1 MNVSSVTSNWW
12 KYLQRLQNSS
22 AADQSSAAQTTA
34 TTSETKSRYE
44 GQDSETAAAFFSGLM
59 SQGLVPVNNSTSSD
73 ATGSS
78 SDSSAAT
85 TLSALTSVSGPDSA
99 ANLETTLSSF
109 LDKVKNGTV
118 TDDDLTALQS
128 ALADIDDTSMLA
140 AAPPPPP
147 PPQNANRDE
156 LGALQNL
163 LASLSD
169 SSEES
174 DTAAAVA
181 GTSASSTDSSTS
193 SSSTTSST
201 TSTDTSSTTAS
212 DATSAST
219 SSSFSLA
226 SFLQKVEDGTVTT
239 DDLNELADLLKE
251 IEAESQ
257 AAFMPPPPPPP
268 MQVAASAYDTNQ
280 GYSVA
285 STDSTT
291 AAQSV

>member
-12 KYLQRLQNSS
+12 QYLQRLQNNST
-22 AADQSSAAQTTA
+22 ADQSTTTQTTA

-59 SQGLVPVNNSTSSD
+59 SQGLVPVSGSTSSD
-73 ATGSS
+73 TAESS
-78 SDSSAAT
+78 SDN
-85 TLSALTSVSGPDSA
+85 TSK
-99 ANLETTLSSF
+99 LEAVLSSF

-118 TDDDLTALQS
+118 TEDDLTALQS
-128 ALADIDDTSMLA
+128 ALNESDDATTLA

-147 PPQNANRDE
+147 PPQHVNSDE
-156 LGALQNL
+156 LSALQSL

-169 SSEES
+169 SSEET
-174 DTAAAVA
+174 DAAAAVA
-181 GTSASSTDSSTS
+181 GTTASSTDSST
-193 SSSTTSST
+193 
-201 TSTDTSSTTAS
+201 TSTDAAETTAS
-212 DATSAST
+212 DTT

-226 SFLQKVEDGTVTT
+226 SFLQKVEDGTVTA
-239 DDLNELADLLKE
+239 DDLNELADLLQE

-280 GYSVA
+280 SYSVA

>member
-1 MNVSSVTSNWW
+1 MNVSSATSNWW
-12 KYLQRLQNSS
+12 QYLQRLQNNS
-22 AADQSSAAQTTA
+22 AADQSTTTQTTA

-59 SQGLVPVNNSTSSD
+59 SQGLVPVSGSTSSD
-73 ATGSS
+73 TAESS
-78 SDSSAAT
+78 SDN
-85 TLSALTSVSGPDSA
+85 TSK
-99 ANLETTLSSF
+99 LEAVLSSF

-128 ALADIDDTSMLA
+128 ALNESDDATTLA

-147 PPQNANRDE
+147 PPQHVNRDE
-156 LGALQNL
+156 LSALQSL

-169 SSEES
+169 SSEET
-174 DTAAAVA
+174 DAAAAVA
-181 GTSASSTDSSTS
+181 GTTASSTDSST
-193 SSSTTSST
+193 
-201 TSTDTSSTTAS
+201 TSTDAAETTAS
-212 DATSAST
+212 DTT

-239 DDLNELADLLKE
+239 DDLNELADLLQE

-280 GYSVA
+280 SYSVA

>member
-1 MNVSSVTSNWW
+1 MNVSSATSNWW
-12 KYLQRLQNSS
+12 QYLQRLQNNST
-22 AADQSSAAQTTA
+22 ADQSTTTQTTA

-59 SQGLVPVNNSTSSD
+59 SQGLVPVSGSTSSD
-73 ATGSS
+73 TAESS
-78 SDSSAAT
+78 SDN
-85 TLSALTSVSGPDSA
+85 TSK
-99 ANLETTLSSF
+99 LEAVLSSF

-118 TDDDLTALQS
+118 TEDDLTALQS
-128 ALADIDDTSMLA
+128 ALNESDDATTLA
-140 AAPPPPP
+140 AAPPPP
-147 PPQNANRDE
+147 QHVNRDE
-156 LGALQNL
+156 LSALQSL

-169 SSEES
+169 SSEET
-174 DTAAAVA
+174 DAAAAVA
-181 GTSASSTDSSTS
+181 GTTASSTDSST
-193 SSSTTSST
+193 
-201 TSTDTSSTTAS
+201 TSTDAAETTAS
-212 DATSAST
+212 DTT

-239 DDLNELADLLKE
+239 DDLNELADLLQE

-280 GYSVA
+280 SYSVA

>member
-1 MNVSSVTSNWW
+1 MNVSSATSNWW
-12 KYLQRLQNSS
+12 QYLQRLQNNST
-22 AADQSSAAQTTA
+22 ADQSTTTQTTA

-59 SQGLVPVNNSTSSD
+59 SQGLVPVSGSTSSD
-73 ATGSS
+73 TAESS
-78 SDSSAAT
+78 SDN
-85 TLSALTSVSGPDSA
+85 TSK
-99 ANLETTLSSF
+99 LEAVLSSF

-128 ALADIDDTSMLA
+128 ALNESDDATTLA

-147 PPQNANRDE
+147 PQHVNRDE
-156 LGALQNL
+156 LSALQSL

-169 SSEES
+169 SSEET
-174 DTAAAVA
+174 DAAAAVA
-181 GTSASSTDSSTS
+181 GTTASSTDSST
-193 SSSTTSST
+193 
-201 TSTDTSSTTAS
+201 TSTDAAETTAS
-212 DATSAST
+212 DTT

-239 DDLNELADLLKE
+239 DDLNELADLLQE

-280 GYSVA
+280 SYSVA

>member
-1 MNVSSVTSNWW
+1 MNVSSATSNWW
-12 KYLQRLQNSS
+12 QYLQRLQNNST
-22 AADQSSAAQTTA
+22 ADQSTTTQTTA

-59 SQGLVPVNNSTSSD
+59 SQGLVPVSGSTSSD
-73 ATGSS
+73 TAESS
-78 SDSSAAT
+78 SDN
-85 TLSALTSVSGPDSA
+85 TSK
-99 ANLETTLSSF
+99 LEAVLSSF

-118 TDDDLTALQS
+118 TEDDLTALQS
-128 ALADIDDTSMLA
+128 ALNESDDATTLA

-147 PPQNANRDE
+147 PPQHVNRDE
-156 LGALQNL
+156 LSALQSL

-169 SSEES
+169 SSEET
-174 DTAAAVA
+174 DAAAAVA
-181 GTSASSTDSSTS
+181 GTTASSTDSST
-193 SSSTTSST
+193 
-201 TSTDTSSTTAS
+201 TSTDAAETTAS
-212 DATSAST
+212 DTT

-239 DDLNELADLLKE
+239 DDLNELADLLQE

-280 GYSVA
+280 SYSVA

>member
-12 KYLQRLQNSS
+12 QYLQRLQNS
-22 AADQSSAAQTTA
+22 ATADQETATQTA
-34 TTSETKSRYE
+34 TTTTETKSRYE

-59 SQGLVPVNNSTSSD
+59 SQGLVPVSGSTSSD
-73 ATGSS
+73 TAESS
-78 SDSSAAT
+78 SDN
-85 TLSALTSVSGPDSA
+85 TSK
-99 ANLETTLSSF
+99 LEAVLSSF

-118 TDDDLTALQS
+118 TEDDLTALQS
-128 ALADIDDTSMLA
+128 ALNESDDATTLA

-147 PPQNANRDE
+147 PPQHVNRDE
-156 LGALQNL
+156 LSALQSL

-169 SSEES
+169 SSEET
-174 DTAAAVA
+174 DAAAAVA
-181 GTSASSTDSSTS
+181 GTTASSTDSST
-193 SSSTTSST
+193 
-201 TSTDTSSTTAS
+201 TSTDAAETTAS
-212 DATSAST
+212 DTT

-226 SFLQKVEDGTVTT
+226 SFLQKVEDGTVTA
-239 DDLNELADLLKE
+239 DDLNELADLLQE

>member
-12 KYLQRLQNSS
+12 QYLQRLQNNST
-22 AADQSSAAQTTA
+22 ADQSTTTQTTA

-59 SQGLVPVNNSTSSD
+59 SQGLVPVSGSTSSD
-73 ATGSS
+73 TAESS
-78 SDSSAAT
+78 SDN
-85 TLSALTSVSGPDSA
+85 TSK
-99 ANLETTLSSF
+99 LEAVLSSF

-128 ALADIDDTSMLA
+128 ALNESDDATTLA

-147 PPQNANRDE
+147 PPQHVNRDE
-156 LGALQNL
+156 LSALQSL

-169 SSEES
+169 SSEET
-174 DTAAAVA
+174 DAAAAVA
-181 GTSASSTDSSTS
+181 GTTASSTDSST
-193 SSSTTSST
+193 
-201 TSTDTSSTTAS
+201 TSTDAAETTAS
-212 DATSAST
+212 DTT

-226 SFLQKVEDGTVTT
+226 SFLQKVEDGTVTA
-239 DDLNELADLLKE
+239 DDLNELADLLQE

-280 GYSVA
+280 SYSVA

>member
-1 MNVSSVTSNWW
+1 MNVSSATSNWW
-12 KYLQRLQNSS
+12 QYLQRLQNNST
-22 AADQSSAAQTTA
+22 ADQSTTTQTTA

-59 SQGLVPVNNSTSSD
+59 SQGLVPVSGSTSSD
-73 ATGSS
+73 TAGTS
-78 SDSSAAT
+78 SDS
-85 TLSALTSVSGPDSA
+85 TSK
-99 ANLETTLSSF
+99 LETILSSF

-118 TDDDLTALQS
+118 TEDDLTALQS
-128 ALADIDDTSMLA
+128 ALNESDDATTLA

-147 PPQNANRDE
+147 PPQHVNRDE
-156 LGALQNL
+156 LSALQSL

-169 SSEES
+169 SSEET
-174 DTAAAVA
+174 DAAAAVA
-181 GTSASSTDSSTS
+181 GTTASSTDSST
-193 SSSTTSST
+193 
-201 TSTDTSSTTAS
+201 TSTDAAETTAS
-212 DATSAST
+212 DTT

-226 SFLQKVEDGTVTT
+226 SFLQKVEDGTVTA
-239 DDLNELADLLKE
+239 DDLNELADLLQE

-280 GYSVA
+280 SYSVA

>member
-1 MNVSSVTSNWW
+1 MNVSSATSNWW
-12 KYLQRLQNSS
+12 QYLQRLQNNST
-22 AADQSSAAQTTA
+22 ADQSTTTQTTA

-59 SQGLVPVNNSTSSD
+59 SQGLVPVSGSTSSD
-73 ATGSS
+73 TAESS
-78 SDSSAAT
+78 SDN
-85 TLSALTSVSGPDSA
+85 TSK
-99 ANLETTLSSF
+99 LEAVLSSF

-118 TDDDLTALQS
+118 TEDDLTALQS
-128 ALADIDDTSMLA
+128 ALNESDDATTLA

-147 PPQNANRDE
+147 PPQHVNRDE
-156 LGALQNL
+156 LSALQSL

-169 SSEES
+169 SSEET
-174 DTAAAVA
+174 DAAAAVA
-181 GTSASSTDSSTS
+181 GTTASSTDSST
-193 SSSTTSST
+193 
-201 TSTDTSSTTAS
+201 TSTDAAETTAS
-212 DATSAST
+212 DTT

-226 SFLQKVEDGTVTT
+226 SFLQKVEDGTVTA

-257 AAFMPPPPPPP
+257 AAFMPPPPLPP

-280 GYSVA
+280 SYSVA

>member
-12 KYLQRLQNSS
+12 QYLQRLQNNST
-22 AADQSSAAQTTA
+22 ADQSTTTQTTA

-44 GQDSETAAAFFSGLM
+44 GQDSETAAAFFSGIM
-59 SQGLVPVNNSTSSD
+59 SQGFVPVSGSTSSD
-73 ATGSS
+73 TAESS
-78 SDSSAAT
+78 SDN
-85 TLSALTSVSGPDSA
+85 TSK
-99 ANLETTLSSF
+99 LEAVLSSF

-118 TDDDLTALQS
+118 TEDDLTALQS
-128 ALADIDDTSMLA
+128 ALNESDDATTLA

-147 PPQNANRDE
+147 PPQHVNRDE
-156 LGALQNL
+156 LSALQSL

-169 SSEES
+169 SSEET
-174 DTAAAVA
+174 DAAAAVA
-181 GTSASSTDSSTS
+181 GTTASSTDSST
-193 SSSTTSST
+193 
-201 TSTDTSSTTAS
+201 TSTDAAETTAS
-212 DATSAST
+212 DTT

-226 SFLQKVEDGTVTT
+226 SFLQKVEDGTVTA
-239 DDLNELADLLKE
+239 DDLNELADLLQE

-280 GYSVA
+280 SYSVA

>member
-1 MNVSSVTSNWW
+1 MNVSSATSNWW
-12 KYLQRLQNSS
+12 QYLQRLQNNST
-22 AADQSSAAQTTA
+22 ADQSTTTQTTA

-59 SQGLVPVNNSTSSD
+59 SQGLVAVSGSTSSGT
-73 ATGSS
+73 AESW
-78 SDSSAAT
+78 SDN
-85 TLSALTSVSGPDSA
+85 TSK
-99 ANLETTLSSF
+99 LEAVLSSF

-118 TDDDLTALQS
+118 TEDDLTALQS
-128 ALADIDDTSMLA
+128 ALNESDDATTLA

-147 PPQNANRDE
+147 PPQHVNRDE
-156 LGALQNL
+156 LSALQSL

-169 SSEES
+169 SSEET
-174 DTAAAVA
+174 DAAAAVA
-181 GTSASSTDSSTS
+181 GTTASSTDSST
-193 SSSTTSST
+193 
-201 TSTDTSSTTAS
+201 TSTDAAETTAS
-212 DATSAST
+212 DTT

-226 SFLQKVEDGTVTT
+226 SFLQKVEDGTVTA
-239 DDLNELADLLKE
+239 DDLNELADLLQE

-280 GYSVA
+280 SYSVA

>member
-12 KYLQRLQNSS
+12 QYLQRLQNNST
-22 AADQSSAAQTTA
+22 ADQSTTTQTTA

-59 SQGLVPVNNSTSSD
+59 SQGLVPVSGSTSSD
-73 ATGSS
+73 TAESS
-78 SDSSAAT
+78 SDN
-85 TLSALTSVSGPDSA
+85 TSK
-99 ANLETTLSSF
+99 LEAVLSSF

-128 ALADIDDTSMLA
+128 ALNESDDATTLA
-140 AAPPPPP
+140 AAPPPP
-147 PPQNANRDE
+147 QHVNRDE
-156 LGALQNL
+156 LSALQSL

-169 SSEES
+169 SSEET
-174 DTAAAVA
+174 DAAAAVA
-181 GTSASSTDSSTS
+181 GTTASSTDSST
-193 SSSTTSST
+193 
-201 TSTDTSSTTAS
+201 TSTDAAETTAS
-212 DATSAST
+212 DTT

-239 DDLNELADLLKE
+239 DDLNELADLLQE

-280 GYSVA
+280 SYSVA

>member
-12 KYLQRLQNSS
+12 QYLQRLQNNST
-22 AADQSSAAQTTA
+22 ADQSTTTQTTA

-59 SQGLVPVNNSTSSD
+59 SQGLVPVSGSTSSD
-73 ATGSS
+73 TAESS
-78 SDSSAAT
+78 SDN
-85 TLSALTSVSGPDSA
+85 TSK
-99 ANLETTLSSF
+99 LEAVLSSF

-128 ALADIDDTSMLA
+128 ALNESDDATTLA

-147 PPQNANRDE
+147 PPQHVNRDE
-156 LGALQNL
+156 LSALQSL

-169 SSEES
+169 SSEET
-174 DTAAAVA
+174 DAAAAVA
-181 GTSASSTDSSTS
+181 GTTASSTDSST
-193 SSSTTSST
+193 
-201 TSTDTSSTTAS
+201 TSTDAAETTAS
-212 DATSAST
+212 DTT

-239 DDLNELADLLKE
+239 DDLNELADLLQE

-257 AAFMPPPPPPP
+257 AAFMPPPPPPPP

-280 GYSVA
+280 SYSVA

-291 AAQSV
+291 AVQSV

>member
-1 MNVSSVTSNWW
+1 MNVSSATSNWW
-12 KYLQRLQNSS
+12 QYLQRLQNNST
-22 AADQSSAAQTTA
+22 ADQSTTTQTTA

-59 SQGLVPVNNSTSSD
+59 SQGLVPVSGSTSSD
-73 ATGSS
+73 TAESS
-78 SDSSAAT
+78 SDN
-85 TLSALTSVSGPDSA
+85 TSK
-99 ANLETTLSSF
+99 LEAVLSSF

-118 TDDDLTALQS
+118 TEDDLTALQS
-128 ALADIDDTSMLA
+128 ALNESDDATTLA

-147 PPQNANRDE
+147 PQHVNRDE
-156 LGALQNL
+156 LSALQSL

-169 SSEES
+169 SSEET
-174 DTAAAVA
+174 DAAAAVA
-181 GTSASSTDSSTS
+181 GTTASSTDSST
-193 SSSTTSST
+193 
-201 TSTDTSSTTAS
+201 TSTDAAETTAS
-212 DATSAST
+212 DTT

-239 DDLNELADLLKE
+239 DDLNELADLLQE

-280 GYSVA
+280 SYSVA

>member
-12 KYLQRLQNSS
+12 QYLQRLQNNST
-22 AADQSSAAQTTA
+22 ADQSTTTQTTA

-59 SQGLVPVNNSTSSD
+59 SQGLVPVSGSTSSD
-73 ATGSS
+73 TAESS
-78 SDSSAAT
+78 SDN
-85 TLSALTSVSGPDSA
+85 TSK
-99 ANLETTLSSF
+99 LEAVLSSF

-128 ALADIDDTSMLA
+128 ALNESDDATTLA

-147 PPQNANRDE
+147 PPQHVNSDE
-156 LGALQNL
+156 LSALQSL

-169 SSEES
+169 SSEET
-174 DTAAAVA
+174 DAAAAVA
-181 GTSASSTDSSTS
+181 GTTASSTDSST
-193 SSSTTSST
+193 
-201 TSTDTSSTTAS
+201 TSTDAAETTAS
-212 DATSAST
+212 DTT

-226 SFLQKVEDGTVTT
+226 SFLQKVEDGTVTA
-239 DDLNELADLLKE
+239 DDLNELADLLQE

-280 GYSVA
+280 SYSVA

>member
-1 MNVSSVTSNWW
+1 MNVSSATSNWW
-12 KYLQRLQNSS
+12 QYLQRLQNTST
-22 AADQSSAAQTTA
+22 ADQSTTTQTTA

-59 SQGLVPVNNSTSSD
+59 SQGLVPVSGSTSSD
-73 ATGSS
+73 TAESS
-78 SDSSAAT
+78 SDN
-85 TLSALTSVSGPDSA
+85 TSK
-99 ANLETTLSSF
+99 LEAVLSSF

-128 ALADIDDTSMLA
+128 ALNESDDATTLA

-147 PPQNANRDE
+147 PPQHVNRDE
-156 LGALQNL
+156 LSALQSL

-169 SSEES
+169 SSEET
-174 DTAAAVA
+174 DAAAAVA
-181 GTSASSTDSSTS
+181 GTTASSTDSST
-193 SSSTTSST
+193 
-201 TSTDTSSTTAS
+201 TSTDAAETTAS
-212 DATSAST
+212 DTT

-226 SFLQKVEDGTVTT
+226 SFLQKVEDGTVTA
-239 DDLNELADLLKE
+239 DDLNELADLLQE

-280 GYSVA
+280 SYSVA

>member
-1 MNVSSVTSNWW
+1 MNVSSATSNWW
-12 KYLQRLQNSS
+12 QYLQRLQNNST
-22 AADQSSAAQTTA
+22 ADQSTTTQTTA

-59 SQGLVPVNNSTSSD
+59 SQGLVPVSGSTSSD
-73 ATGSS
+73 TAESS
-78 SDSSAAT
+78 SDN
-85 TLSALTSVSGPDSA
+85 TSK
-99 ANLETTLSSF
+99 LEAVLSSF

-128 ALADIDDTSMLA
+128 ALNESDDATTLA

-147 PPQNANRDE
+147 PPQHVNRDE
-156 LGALQNL
+156 LSALQSL

-169 SSEES
+169 SSEET
-174 DTAAAVA
+174 DAAAAVA
-181 GTSASSTDSSTS
+181 GTTASSTDSST
-193 SSSTTSST
+193 
-201 TSTDTSSTTAS
+201 TSTDAAETTAS
-212 DATSAST
+212 DTT

-239 DDLNELADLLKE
+239 DDLNELADLLQE

-280 GYSVA
+280 SYSVA

>member
-1 MNVSSVTSNWW
+1 MNVSSATSNWW
-12 KYLQRLQNSS
+12 QYLQRLQNNST
-22 AADQSSAAQTTA
+22 ADQSTTTQTTA

-59 SQGLVPVNNSTSSD
+59 SQGLVPVSGSTSSD
-73 ATGSS
+73 TAESS
-78 SDSSAAT
+78 SDN
-85 TLSALTSVSGPDSA
+85 TSK
-99 ANLETTLSSF
+99 LEAVLSSF

-128 ALADIDDTSMLA
+128 ALNESDDATTLA

-147 PPQNANRDE
+147 PPQHVNRDE
-156 LGALQNL
+156 LSALQSL

-169 SSEES
+169 SSEET
-174 DTAAAVA
+174 DAAAAVA
-181 GTSASSTDSSTS
+181 GTTASSTDSST
-193 SSSTTSST
+193 
-201 TSTDTSSTTAS
+201 TSTDAAETTAS
-212 DATSAST
+212 DTT

-226 SFLQKVEDGTVTT
+226 SFLQKVEDGTVTA
-239 DDLNELADLLKE
+239 DDLNELADLLQE

-280 GYSVA
+280 SYSVA

>member
-1 MNVSSVTSNWW
+1 MNVSSATSNWW
-12 KYLQRLQNSS
+12 QYLQRLQNNST
-22 AADQSSAAQTTA
+22 ADQSTTTQTTA

-59 SQGLVPVNNSTSSD
+59 SQGLVPVSGSTSSD
-73 ATGSS
+73 TAESS
-78 SDSSAAT
+78 SDN
-85 TLSALTSVSGPDSA
+85 TSK
-99 ANLETTLSSF
+99 LEAVLSSF

-118 TDDDLTALQS
+118 TEDDLTALQS
-128 ALADIDDTSMLA
+128 ALNESDDATTLA

-147 PPQNANRDE
+147 PQHVNRDE
-156 LGALQNL
+156 LSALQSL

-169 SSEES
+169 SSEET
-174 DTAAAVA
+174 DAAAAVA
-181 GTSASSTDSSTS
+181 GTTASSTDSST
-193 SSSTTSST
+193 
-201 TSTDTSSTTAS
+201 TSTDAAETTAS
-212 DATSAST
+212 DTT

-226 SFLQKVEDGTVTT
+226 SFLQKVEDGTVTA
-239 DDLNELADLLKE
+239 DDLNELADLLQE

-280 GYSVA
+280 SYSVA

>member
-1 MNVSSVTSNWW
+1 MNVSSATSNWW
-12 KYLQRLQNSS
+12 QYLQRLQNNST
-22 AADQSSAAQTTA
+22 ADQSTTTQTTA

-59 SQGLVPVNNSTSSD
+59 SQGLVPVSGSTSSD
-73 ATGSS
+73 TAESS
-78 SDSSAAT
+78 SDN
-85 TLSALTSVSGPDSA
+85 TSK
-99 ANLETTLSSF
+99 LEAVLSSF

-118 TDDDLTALQS
+118 TEDDLTALQS
-128 ALADIDDTSMLA
+128 ALNESDDATTLA

-147 PPQNANRDE
+147 PPQHVNSDE
-156 LGALQNL
+156 LSALQSL

-169 SSEES
+169 SSEET
-174 DTAAAVA
+174 DAAAAVA
-181 GTSASSTDSSTS
+181 GTTASSTDSST
-193 SSSTTSST
+193 
-201 TSTDTSSTTAS
+201 TSTDAAETTAS
-212 DATSAST
+212 DTT

-239 DDLNELADLLKE
+239 DDLNELADLLQE

-280 GYSVA
+280 SYSVA

>member
-1 MNVSSVTSNWW
+1 MNVSSATSNWW
-12 KYLQRLQNSS
+12 QYLQRLQNNST
-22 AADQSSAAQTTA
+22 ADQSTTTQTTA

-59 SQGLVPVNNSTSSD
+59 SQGLVPVSGSTSSD
-73 ATGSS
+73 TAESS
-78 SDSSAAT
+78 SDN
-85 TLSALTSVSGPDSA
+85 TSK
-99 ANLETTLSSF
+99 LEAVLSSF

-128 ALADIDDTSMLA
+128 ALNESDDATTLA
-140 AAPPPPP
+140 AASPPPP
-147 PPQNANRDE
+147 PPQHVNSDE
-156 LGALQNL
+156 LSALQSL

-169 SSEES
+169 SSEET
-174 DTAAAVA
+174 DAAAAVA
-181 GTSASSTDSSTS
+181 GTTASSTDSST
-193 SSSTTSST
+193 
-201 TSTDTSSTTAS
+201 TSTDAAETTAS
-212 DATSAST
+212 DTT

-239 DDLNELADLLKE
+239 DDLNELADLLQE

-280 GYSVA
+280 SYSVA

>member
-12 KYLQRLQNSS
+12 QYLQRLQNNST
-22 AADQSSAAQTTA
+22 ADQSTTTQTTA

-59 SQGLVPVNNSTSSD
+59 SQGLVPVSGSTSSD
-73 ATGSS
+73 TAESS
-78 SDSSAAT
+78 SDN
-85 TLSALTSVSGPDSA
+85 TSK
-99 ANLETTLSSF
+99 LEAVLSSF

-118 TDDDLTALQS
+118 TEDDLTALQS
-128 ALADIDDTSMLA
+128 ALNESDDATTLA

-147 PPQNANRDE
+147 PPQHVNRDE
-156 LGALQNL
+156 LSALQSL

-169 SSEES
+169 SSEET
-174 DTAAAVA
+174 DAAAAVA
-181 GTSASSTDSSTS
+181 GTTASSTDSST
-193 SSSTTSST
+193 
-201 TSTDTSSTTAS
+201 TSTDAAETTAS
-212 DATSAST
+212 DTT

-226 SFLQKVEDGTVTT
+226 SFLQKVEDGTVTA
-239 DDLNELADLLKE
+239 DDLNELADLLQE

-280 GYSVA
+280 SYSVA

>member
-12 KYLQRLQNSS
+12 QYLQRLQNNST
-22 AADQSSAAQTTA
+22 ADQSTTTQTTA

-59 SQGLVPVNNSTSSD
+59 SQGLVPVSGSTSSD
-73 ATGSS
+73 TAESS
-78 SDSSAAT
+78 SDN
-85 TLSALTSVSGPDSA
+85 TSK
-99 ANLETTLSSF
+99 LEAVLSSF

-128 ALADIDDTSMLA
+128 ALNESDDATTLA
-140 AAPPPPP
+140 AASPPPP
-147 PPQNANRDE
+147 PPQHVNSDE
-156 LGALQNL
+156 LSALQSL

-169 SSEES
+169 SSEET
-174 DTAAAVA
+174 DAAAAVA
-181 GTSASSTDSSTS
+181 GTTASSTDSST
-193 SSSTTSST
+193 
-201 TSTDTSSTTAS
+201 TSTDAAETTAS
-212 DATSAST
+212 DTT

-226 SFLQKVEDGTVTT
+226 SFLQKVEDGTVTA
-239 DDLNELADLLKE
+239 DDLNELADLLQE

-280 GYSVA
+280 SYSVA

>member
-12 KYLQRLQNSS
+12 QYLQRLQNNST
-22 AADQSSAAQTTA
+22 ADQSTTTQTTA

-59 SQGLVPVNNSTSSD
+59 SQGLVPVSGSTSSD
-73 ATGSS
+73 TAESS
-78 SDSSAAT
+78 SDN
-85 TLSALTSVSGPDSA
+85 TSK
-99 ANLETTLSSF
+99 LEAVLSSF

-128 ALADIDDTSMLA
+128 ALNESDDATTLA
-140 AAPPPPP
+140 AASPPPP
-147 PPQNANRDE
+147 PPQHVNSDE
-156 LGALQNL
+156 LSALQSL

-169 SSEES
+169 SSEET
-174 DTAAAVA
+174 DAAAAVA
-181 GTSASSTDSSTS
+181 GTTASSTDSST
-193 SSSTTSST
+193 
-201 TSTDTSSTTAS
+201 TSTDAAETTAS
-212 DATSAST
+212 DTT

-239 DDLNELADLLKE
+239 DDLNELADLLQE

-280 GYSVA
+280 SYSVA

>member
-1 MNVSSVTSNWW
+1 MNVSSATSNWW
-12 KYLQRLQNSS
+12 QYLQRLQNNST
-22 AADQSSAAQTTA
+22 ADQSTTTQTTA

-59 SQGLVPVNNSTSSD
+59 SQGLVPVSGSTSSD
-73 ATGSS
+73 TAESS
-78 SDSSAAT
+78 SDN
-85 TLSALTSVSGPDSA
+85 TSK
-99 ANLETTLSSF
+99 LEAVLSSF

-118 TDDDLTALQS
+118 TEDDLTALQS
-128 ALADIDDTSMLA
+128 ALNESDDATTLA
-140 AAPPPPP
+140 AAPPPP
-147 PPQNANRDE
+147 QHVNRDE
-156 LGALQNL
+156 LSALQSL

-169 SSEES
+169 SSEET
-174 DTAAAVA
+174 DAAAAVA
-181 GTSASSTDSSTS
+181 GTTASSTDSST
-193 SSSTTSST
+193 
-201 TSTDTSSTTAS
+201 TSTDAAETTAS
-212 DATSAST
+212 DTT

-226 SFLQKVEDGTVTT
+226 SFLQKVEDGTVTA
-239 DDLNELADLLKE
+239 DDLNELADLLQE

-280 GYSVA
+280 SYSVA

>member
-12 KYLQRLQNSS
+12 QYLQRLQNNST
-22 AADQSSAAQTTA
+22 ADQSTTTQTTA

-59 SQGLVPVNNSTSSD
+59 SQGLVPVSGSTSSD
-73 ATGSS
+73 TAESS
-78 SDSSAAT
+78 GDN
-85 TLSALTSVSGPDSA
+85 TSK
-99 ANLETTLSSF
+99 LEAVLSSF

-118 TDDDLTALQS
+118 TEDDLTALQS
-128 ALADIDDTSMLA
+128 ALNESDDATTLA

-147 PPQNANRDE
+147 PPQHVNRDE
-156 LGALQNL
+156 LSALQSL

-169 SSEES
+169 SSEET
-174 DTAAAVA
+174 DAAAAVA
-181 GTSASSTDSSTS
+181 GTTASSTDSST
-193 SSSTTSST
+193 
-201 TSTDTSSTTAS
+201 TSTDAAETTAS
-212 DATSAST
+212 DTT

-226 SFLQKVEDGTVTT
+226 SFLQKVEDGTVTA
-239 DDLNELADLLKE
+239 DDLNELADLLQE

-280 GYSVA
+280 SYSVA

>member
-1 MNVSSVTSNWW
+1 MNVSSVTSSWW
-12 KYLQRLQNSS
+12 QYLQRLQN
-22 AADQSSAAQTTA
+22 AGVADQSTTTQTAT

-59 SQGLVPVNNSTSSD
+59 SQGLVPVSGSTSSD
-73 ATGSS
+73 T
-78 SDSSAAT
+78 
-85 TLSALTSVSGPDSA
+85 
-99 ANLETTLSSF
+99 F

-128 ALADIDDTSMLA
+128 ALNDSSDTTAQA
-140 AAPPPPP
+140 ATPPPP
-147 PPQNANRDE
+147 PPQHVNRDE
-156 LGALQNL
+156 LGALQSL

-174 DTAAAVA
+174 DTTAAVA

-193 SSSTTSST
+193 SATTSTDTASTTSST
-201 TSTDTSSTTAS
+201 
-212 DATSAST
+212 ATSDTTNST
-219 SSSFSLA
+219 FSLA
-226 SFLQKVEDGTVTT
+226 SFLQKVEDGTATA
-239 DDLNELADLLKE
+239 DDLSALADLLKE

-257 AAFMPPPPPPP
+257 AAHMPPPPPPQQ
-268 MQVAASAYDTNQ
+268 QVAANAYDTNQ

>member
-12 KYLQRLQNSS
+12 QYLQRLQNNST
-22 AADQSSAAQTTA
+22 ADQSTTTQTTA

-59 SQGLVPVNNSTSSD
+59 SQGLVPVSGSTSSD
-73 ATGSS
+73 TAESS
-78 SDSSAAT
+78 SDN
-85 TLSALTSVSGPDSA
+85 TSK
-99 ANLETTLSSF
+99 LEAVLSSF

-118 TDDDLTALQS
+118 TEDDLTALQS
-128 ALADIDDTSMLA
+128 ALNESDDATTLA

-147 PPQNANRDE
+147 PPQHVNRDE
-156 LGALQNL
+156 LSALQSL

-169 SSEES
+169 SSEET
-174 DTAAAVA
+174 DAAAAVA
-181 GTSASSTDSSTS
+181 GTTASSTDSST
-193 SSSTTSST
+193 
-201 TSTDTSSTTAS
+201 TSTDAAETTAS
-212 DATSAST
+212 DTT

-239 DDLNELADLLKE
+239 DDLNELADLLQE

-280 GYSVA
+280 SYSVA

>member
-1 MNVSSVTSNWW
+1 
-12 KYLQRLQNSS
+12 
-22 AADQSSAAQTTA
+22 
-34 TTSETKSRYE
+34 
-44 GQDSETAAAFFSGLM
+44 M
-59 SQGLVPVNNSTSSD
+59 SQGLVPVSGSTSSD
-73 ATGSS
+73 TAESS
-78 SDSSAAT
+78 SDN
-85 TLSALTSVSGPDSA
+85 TSK
-99 ANLETTLSSF
+99 LEAVLSSF

-118 TDDDLTALQS
+118 TEDDLTALQS
-128 ALADIDDTSMLA
+128 ALNESDDATTLA

-147 PPQNANRDE
+147 PPQHVNRDE
-156 LGALQNL
+156 LSALQSL

-169 SSEES
+169 SSEET
-174 DTAAAVA
+174 DAAAAVA
-181 GTSASSTDSSTS
+181 GTTASSTDSST
-193 SSSTTSST
+193 
-201 TSTDTSSTTAS
+201 TSTDAAETTAS
-212 DATSAST
+212 DTT

-239 DDLNELADLLKE
+239 DDLNELADLLQE

-280 GYSVA
+280 SYSVA

>member
-1 MNVSSVTSNWW
+1 MNVSSATSNWW
-12 KYLQRLQNSS
+12 QYLQRLQNNST
-22 AADQSSAAQTTA
+22 ADQSTTTQTTA

-59 SQGLVPVNNSTSSD
+59 SQGLVPVSGSTSSD
-73 ATGSS
+73 TAESS
-78 SDSSAAT
+78 SDN
-85 TLSALTSVSGPDSA
+85 TSK
-99 ANLETTLSSF
+99 LEAVLSSF

-118 TDDDLTALQS
+118 TEDDLTALQS
-128 ALADIDDTSMLA
+128 ALNESDDATTLA

-147 PPQNANRDE
+147 PPQHVNSDE
-156 LGALQNL
+156 LSALQSL

-169 SSEES
+169 SSEET
-174 DTAAAVA
+174 DAAAAVA
-181 GTSASSTDSSTS
+181 GTTASSTDSST
-193 SSSTTSST
+193 
-201 TSTDTSSTTAS
+201 TSTDAAETTAS
-212 DATSAST
+212 DTT

-226 SFLQKVEDGTVTT
+226 SFLQKVEDGTVST

-280 GYSVA
+280 SYSVA

>member
-12 KYLQRLQNSS
+12 QYLQRLQNNST
-22 AADQSSAAQTTA
+22 ADQSTTTQTTA

-59 SQGLVPVNNSTSSD
+59 SQGLVPVSGSTSSD
-73 ATGSS
+73 TAESS
-78 SDSSAAT
+78 SDN
-85 TLSALTSVSGPDSA
+85 TSK
-99 ANLETTLSSF
+99 LEAVLSSF

-118 TDDDLTALQS
+118 TEDDLTALQS
-128 ALADIDDTSMLA
+128 ALNESDDATTLA

-147 PPQNANRDE
+147 PPQHVNRDE
-156 LGALQNL
+156 LSALQSL

-169 SSEES
+169 SSEET
-174 DTAAAVA
+174 DAAAAVA
-181 GTSASSTDSSTS
+181 GTTASSTDSST
-193 SSSTTSST
+193 
-201 TSTDTSSTTAS
+201 TSTDAAETTAS
-212 DATSAST
+212 DTT

-239 DDLNELADLLKE
+239 DDLNELADLLQE

-257 AAFMPPPPPPP
+257 AAFMPPPPPPPP

-280 GYSVA
+280 SYSVA

>member
-12 KYLQRLQNSS
+12 QYLQRLQNNST
-22 AADQSSAAQTTA
+22 ADQSTTTQTTA

-59 SQGLVPVNNSTSSD
+59 SQGLVPVSGSTSSD
-73 ATGSS
+73 TAESS
-78 SDSSAAT
+78 SDN
-85 TLSALTSVSGPDSA
+85 TLK
-99 ANLETTLSSF
+99 LEAVLSSF

-118 TDDDLTALQS
+118 TEDDLTALQS
-128 ALADIDDTSMLA
+128 ALNESDDATTLA

-147 PPQNANRDE
+147 PPQHVNRDE
-156 LGALQNL
+156 LSALQSL

-169 SSEES
+169 SSEET
-174 DTAAAVA
+174 DAAAAVA
-181 GTSASSTDSSTS
+181 GTTASSTDSST
-193 SSSTTSST
+193 
-201 TSTDTSSTTAS
+201 TSTDAAETTAS
-212 DATSAST
+212 DTT

-239 DDLNELADLLKE
+239 DDLNELADLLQE

-280 GYSVA
+280 SYSVA

>member
-1 MNVSSVTSNWW
+1 MNVSSATSNWW
-12 KYLQRLQNSS
+12 QYLQRLQNNST
-22 AADQSSAAQTTA
+22 ADQSTTTQTTA

-59 SQGLVPVNNSTSSD
+59 SQGLVPVSGSTSSD
-73 ATGSS
+73 TAESS
-78 SDSSAAT
+78 SDN
-85 TLSALTSVSGPDSA
+85 TSK
-99 ANLETTLSSF
+99 LEAVLSSF

-118 TDDDLTALQS
+118 TEDDLTALQS
-128 ALADIDDTSMLA
+128 ALNESDDATTLA

-147 PPQNANRDE
+147 PPQHVNRDE
-156 LGALQNL
+156 LSALQSL

-169 SSEES
+169 SSEET
-174 DTAAAVA
+174 DAAAAVA
-181 GTSASSTDSSTS
+181 GTTASSTDSST
-193 SSSTTSST
+193 
-201 TSTDTSSTTAS
+201 TSTDAAETTAS
-212 DATSAST
+212 DTT

-226 SFLQKVEDGTVTT
+226 SFLQKVEDGTVTA
-239 DDLNELADLLKE
+239 DDLNELADLLQE

-280 GYSVA
+280 SYSVA

>member
-12 KYLQRLQNSS
+12 QYLQRLQNNST
-22 AADQSSAAQTTA
+22 ADQSTTTQTTA

-59 SQGLVPVNNSTSSD
+59 SQGLVPVSGSTSSD
-73 ATGSS
+73 TAESS
-78 SDSSAAT
+78 SDN
-85 TLSALTSVSGPDSA
+85 TSK
-99 ANLETTLSSF
+99 LEAVLSSF

-128 ALADIDDTSMLA
+128 ALNESDDATTLA

-147 PPQNANRDE
+147 PPQHVNSDE
-156 LGALQNL
+156 LSALQSL

-169 SSEES
+169 SSEET
-174 DTAAAVA
+174 DAAAAVA
-181 GTSASSTDSSTS
+181 GTTASSTDSST
-193 SSSTTSST
+193 
-201 TSTDTSSTTAS
+201 TSTDAAETTAS
-212 DATSAST
+212 DTT

-239 DDLNELADLLKE
+239 DDLNELADLLQE

-280 GYSVA
+280 SYSVA

>member
-1 MNVSSVTSNWW
+1 MNVSSATSNWW
-12 KYLQRLQNSS
+12 QYLQRLQNNST
-22 AADQSSAAQTTA
+22 ADQSTTTQTTA

-59 SQGLVPVNNSTSSD
+59 SQGLVPVSGSTSSD
-73 ATGSS
+73 TAESS
-78 SDSSAAT
+78 SDN
-85 TLSALTSVSGPDSA
+85 TSK
-99 ANLETTLSSF
+99 LEAVLSSF

-128 ALADIDDTSMLA
+128 ALNESDDATTLA

-147 PPQNANRDE
+147 PPQHVNSDE
-156 LGALQNL
+156 LSALQSL

-169 SSEES
+169 SSEET
-174 DTAAAVA
+174 DAAAAVA
-181 GTSASSTDSSTS
+181 GTTASSTDSST
-193 SSSTTSST
+193 
-201 TSTDTSSTTAS
+201 TSTDAAETTAS
-212 DATSAST
+212 DTT

-239 DDLNELADLLKE
+239 DDLNELADLLQE

-280 GYSVA
+280 SYSVA